1 MSEYFKPNND
11 IDLNKLYPLAKTIE
25 GVPYYPF
32 KSSFTIPDLK
42 ETITS
47 YGSGFYFDP
56 QFSEKFGIENFNLQ
70 STHFTERPD
79 WRVGREESYHGVTF
93 GELELT
99 INQGND
105 EEEIVVPIAIKPF
118 FSNDK
123 NEAIHEYL
131 ALKLINQ
138 YPTMQTFKPIGLFVN
153 ESNRTFL
160 LTLFEEEVLSLDNVD
175 WQLGTYDKLDRHFA
189 PFKAI
194 SSSAKIL
201 ALLHSQGFVH
211 QDTQIKNMAIDRNGV
226 RIVDLTRLR
235 RIPLLDLST
244 DYESQHF
251 ILKDFLELIR
261 SINERKYL
269 TDTTSDKRKQIIE
282 MNLLSP
288 YLSIMRHPSNL
299 FASNIGFQKT
309 LKSILDTSLEE
320 I

>member
-138 YPTMQTFKPIGLFVN
+138 YPTIQTFKPIGLFVN
-153 ESNRTFL
+153 EWLTNKKDCMEKRNIQL
-160 LTLFEEEVLSLDNVD
+160 LNGKNLTLTKNIYFKGILSS
-175 WQLGTYDKLDRHFA
+175 
-189 PFKAI
+189 I
-194 SSSAKIL
+194 IESSSMTSTLI
-201 ALLHSQGFVH
+201 S
-211 QDTQIKNMAIDRNGV
+211 
-226 RIVDLTRLR
+226 LTVV
-235 RIPLLDLST
+235 
-244 DYESQHF
+244 
-251 ILKDFLELIR
+251 LKEPKLNFLI
-261 SINERKYL
+261 
-269 TDTTSDKRKQIIE
+269 
-282 MNLLSP
+282 
-288 YLSIMRHPSNL
+288 
-299 FASNIGFQKT
+299 
-309 LKSILDTSLEE
+309 
-320 I
+320 